1 MSPATK
7 PGRGFAARIMT
18 LQFAVLGLLIAVVT
32 IATIVVS
39 YNRVFERAEN
49 ASLAIARTVAASGQ
63 VREEVARYSALE
75 TLDLNELRT
84 GPLQQLADDVRGR
97 AGADFVAILE
107 DRGLRLA
114 HPNPDEIG
122 KPASTDPV
130 ALRGVE
136 TVLRER
142 GSLGDSVRA
151 KVPVY
156 APGSGLVVGQV
167 TVGVVTDS
175 LTGALLSSV
184 SWILLFAALAA
195 AAAIVAGR
203 VTVRRLKAQTLGLEP
218 AEMAQ
223 LLRDQDAVLYGVEDG
238 VIGIGTDG
246 RISVRNKA
254 ARLMLDLP
262 HRHESAD
269 IVGQPYAE
277 AGLPP
282 ALVRAIDAGEPGTL
296 RLETDKS
303 ALVATVHSVL
313 RENRDLGKVVLL
325 RDVTTIETLGS
336 RLDAV
341 ETMAGALRAQRH
353 EFANRLHTISGLLR
367 NGNTAEAQEY
377 LGEVIE
383 SGPVREPVQNLE
395 AVNDTYLRAFLGA
408 KGVSAHERGVVLRV
422 GEESALYGKLNDAQD
437 ATAVLG
443 NLIDNALGAAVEGP
457 APRWVE
463 VDLLGEGNTLHIAVA
478 DSGAGVPAGIDVF
491 AEGVSTRPGTPDQ
504 EHGHGVGLPL
514 IRRLAR
520 TRGGDVWIADPGGTH
535 PADGGQPLSGD
546 AAPTTGAVFAAR
558 LPGVLTPESTT
569 TERP

>member
-1 MSPATK
+1 
-7 PGRGFAARIMT
+7 MT
-18 LQFAVLGLLIAVVT
+18 LQFAVLGLLIVVVT

-49 ASLAIARTVAASGQ
+49 TSLAIARTVAATGQ

-130 ALRGVE
+130 ALRGME
-136 TVLRER
+136 AVLRER

-156 APGSGLVVGQV
+156 APGSGRVVGQV
-167 TVGVVTDS
+167 SVGVVTDS
-175 LTGALLSSV
+175 LTGALLASV

-195 AAAIVAGR
+195 AVAIVAGR

-254 ARLMLDLP
+254 ARLMLGLP

-282 ALVRAIDAGEPGTL
+282 ALVGAIDAGEPGTL

-303 ALVATVHSVL
+303 ALVATVHPVL

-353 EFANRLHTISGLLR
+353 EFANRLHTISGLLH
-367 NGNTAEAQEY
+367 NGDIAEAQEY

-395 AVNDTYLRAFLGA
+395 AINDTYLRAFLGA

-422 GEESALYGKLNDAQD
+422 GEESALYGRLNDAQD
-437 ATAVLG
+437 AIAVLG

-478 DSGAGVPAGIDVF
+478 DSGRGGAGRDRRLCRGREHRVRHPGPGTRPRRGPAADPPAGQDPRRRRVDR
-491 AEGVSTRPGTPDQ
+491 RPGRNAPGRRRPPGARRRSDRPPARCLPPACPGCSPPNPRPPKGHDPHEPDQ
-504 EHGHGVGLPL
+504 RPAG
-514 IRRLAR
+514 
-520 TRGGDVWIADPGGTH
+520 PGG
-535 PADGGQPLSGD
+535 
-546 AAPTTGAVFAAR
+546 
-558 LPGVLTPESTT
+558 
-569 TERP
+569 